1 MSWEMI
7 ERKNDWFNEVM
18 IERNEKKDWSASDQ
32 PSKLLE
38 IKVETN
44 GRMEGM
50 NNAINRRTNERM
62 SQRVNKTNKIK
73 KTRENKQI

>member
-1 MSWEMI
+1 MI